1 MGKYYTY
8 TLLIAAGVSFL
19 LTPII
24 RKISLLKGFFDRPG
38 RRKIHRKNMPT
49 LGGIAIC
56 ISFFV
61 AMLMAFRFAPQHMQE
76 FSHKFTG
83 LCIGGFIIIGL
94 GIFDDIRGL
103 NARLKFSVQILA
115 ALILVIYGFQIA
127 EITSPVGDKISLG
140 IFGLLFT
147 VFWIVGITNAI
158 NLLDGLDGLA
168 AGITGIVA
176 FFLSLVAMKQ
186 HNFVVAFLA
195 SALVGS
201 AIGFL
206 PFNFYPAKIFMGN
219 AGSMFLGFLLSAIAI
234 EGYQK
239 SRTVIALIVPII
251 AMGIPIIDTSLA
263 IVRRLIKKRRI
274 FQADKEHI
282 HHHMLIEEESQRR
295 TVLSLYFLSFCFGL
309 IAFSF
314 TGFKGIF
321 VIIALVLVVLVTFNW
336 MKESGFLKFR

>member
-1 MGKYYTY
+1 MSKYYIY
-8 TLLIAAGVSFL
+8 TLLIAAGISFL

-24 RKISLLKGFFDRPG
+24 RKMSLLKGFFDRPG
-38 RRKIHRKNMPT
+38 RRKIHRKKMPT

-56 ISFFV
+56 ISFLA
-61 AMLMAFRFAPQHMQE
+61 AMLMAFRFAPQYMQE
-76 FSHKFTG
+76 FSYKFIG
-83 LCIGGFIIIGL
+83 LCIGGFIIIVL

-103 NARLKFSVQILA
+103 NARLKFLIQILA
-115 ALILVIYGFQIA
+115 ALVLVIYGLEIA
-127 EITSPVGDKISLG
+127 EITNPVGDKISLG
-140 IFGLLFT
+140 IFGFLLT
-147 VFWIVGITNAI
+147 IVWVVGITNAI

-206 PFNFYPAKIFMGN
+206 PFNFYPARIFMGN
-219 AGSMFLGFLLSAIAI
+219 SGSMFLGIILSVIAI

-239 SRTVIALIVPII
+239 SKTVIALIIPII

-263 IVRRLIKKRRI
+263 IVRRLVEKRRI
-274 FQADKEHI
+274 FQADKSHI
-282 HHHMLIEEESQRR
+282 HHHMLIEEKSQRR
-295 TVLSLYFLSFCFGL
+295 AVLSLYFLSFCFGL

-321 VIIALVLVVLVTFNW
+321 IIIALVLVVLVTFNW
-336 MKESGFLKFR
+336 MKESGFLKFK